1 MVQSKNKTSIGVIN
15 VKRFLFEVTFFL
27 LVFRSI
33 FRYFNKDWELN
44 REGLRVITMSGDM
57 MITIMMVVCILL
69 LIWVIRENRYPRTLT
84 IYCAFALLGI
94 GLIWSVISFPQYG
107 RTLFYENGTPIYLME
122 FGVFFL
128 LGEKDEYWSIVEKW
142 LLRLAVLYL
151 VLAIYYTVDILARFP
166 LYRMAGGPMMQYL
179 YFALFLLAL
188 EIGHPKGGKKRQILI
203 MVSLAVCV
211 VLGVLTTSRSWMIQ
225 ALFLMACYYF
235 SFSELSSKQK
245 IIRITIGVAVLL
257 IVYNVLI
264 RFFGDST
271 AFVLKRFEE
280 DTRTSQYEQFFSQ
293 VDLKSIILGG
303 GMNARYNFNGQSYA
317 YFDNQFLYWAFRFGI
332 VAIVPYVLPFIYV
345 MYNWLKKKRRYRV
358 KGAFVP
364 LIMWLAAMGG
374 LSIYFNLT
382 LDIANMVVLMAVG
395 HYSKL
400 ATVRVSE

>member
-1 MVQSKNKTSIGVIN
+1 MQSENKTSIGVIN
-15 VKRFLFEVTFFL
+15 GKRFLFEVVFFL
-27 LVFRSI
+27 LVYRSI

-44 REGLRVITMSGDM
+44 REGARVIMMSGDM
-57 MITIMMVVCILL
+57 MITVMTVTCILL
-69 LIWVIRENRYPRTLT
+69 LCWVFWENRYPKTLVT
-84 IYCAFALLGI
+84 YCAFTLLGI
-94 GLIWSVISFPQYG
+94 GLIWSVVSFPQYG

-128 LGEKDEYWSIVEKW
+128 LGGKDEYWSIVEKW

-151 VLAIYYTVDILARFP
+151 VLSIYYTVDIMARFP

-179 YFALFLLAL
+179 YFTLFLLAL
-188 EIGHPKGGKKRQILI
+188 EIGQPKGGKKRQILI
-203 MVSLAVCV
+203 MVLLAVCV

-235 SFSELSSKQK
+235 SFSELSAKQK
-245 IIRITIGVAVLL
+245 IIRIIIGIAALL
-257 IVYNVLI
+257 VVYNVLI

-303 GMNARYNFNGQSYA
+303 GLNARYNFNGQSYA

-345 MYNWLKKKRRYRV
+345 MYSWLKKKRRQRV

-364 LIMWLAAMGG
+364 LLIWLAAMGG

-382 LDIANMVVLMAVG
+382 LDIANMIILMAVG

-400 ATVRVSE
+400 AVVPSNE

>member
-1 MVQSKNKTSIGVIN
+1 MQSENKISIGVIN
-15 VKRFLFEVTFFL
+15 GKRFLFEVVFFL
-27 LVFRSI
+27 LVYRSI

-44 REGLRVITMSGDM
+44 REGARVIMMSGDM
-57 MITIMMVVCILL
+57 MITVMTVACILL
-69 LIWVIRENRYPRTLT
+69 LCWVFWENRYPKTLVT
-84 IYCAFALLGI
+84 YCAFILLGI
-94 GLIWSVISFPQYG
+94 GLIWTVISFSQYG

-122 FGVFFL
+122 FGIFFL
-128 LGEKDEYWSIVEKW
+128 FGGKDEYWSIVEKW

-151 VLAIYYTVDILARFP
+151 ALSIYYTVDILARFP

-179 YFALFLLAL
+179 YFTLFLLAL
-188 EIGHPKGGKKRQILI
+188 EIGQPKGGKKRQILI
-203 MVSLAVCV
+203 MILLAVCV

-235 SFSELSSKQK
+235 SFSELSAKQK
-245 IIRITIGVAVLL
+245 IIRIIIGIAALL

-271 AFVLKRFEE
+271 VFVLKRFEE

-345 MYNWLKKKRRYRV
+345 MYSWLKKKRRQRV

-364 LIMWLAAMGG
+364 LLMWLAAMGG

-382 LDIANMVVLMAVG
+382 LDIVNMIILMAVG

-400 ATVRVSE
+400 AVVPSNE